1 MSPPTLPTDPQLAL
15 QAAAAPKQLTRTESP
30 ERAREGAEEFEA
42 LFLAQMIEHM
52 FEGIET
58 DGLFGG
64 GHSEEMFRS
73 MLFQEFGKALSRAG
87 GVGIADA
94 VQREI
99 LKTQEV
105 E

>member
-1 MSPPTLPTDPQLAL
+1 
-15 QAAAAPKQLTRTESP
+15 
-30 ERAREGAEEFEA
+30 
-42 LFLAQMIEHM
+42 
-52 FEGIET
+52 
-58 DGLFGG
+58 
-64 GHSEEMFRS
+64 

>member
-1 MSPPTLPTDPQLAL
+1 MSPPTLPTDSQLAL
-15 QAAAAPKQLTRTESP
+15 QAATAPKQPAKTQDP
-30 ERAREGAEEFEA
+30 ARAREAAEEFEA

-52 FEGIET
+52 FTGIET

-64 GHSEEMFRS
+64 GHGEEIFRS
-73 MLFQEFGKALSRAG
+73 MLFQEFGKTLSRAG

>member
-1 MSPPTLPTDPQLAL
+1 MAAPNLLAEARIAL
-15 QAAAAPKQLTRTESP
+15 QAAAPSSP
-30 ERAREGAEEFEA
+30 SKSANPGRASEAAEEFEA
-42 LFLAQMIEHM
+42 LFLTQMIQHM

-58 DGLFGG
+58 QGLFGG
-64 GHSEEMFRS
+64 GHGEDMFRD
-73 MLFQEFGKALSRAG
+73 MLFQEFGKAIARAG

-99 LKTQEV
+99 LKVQEV